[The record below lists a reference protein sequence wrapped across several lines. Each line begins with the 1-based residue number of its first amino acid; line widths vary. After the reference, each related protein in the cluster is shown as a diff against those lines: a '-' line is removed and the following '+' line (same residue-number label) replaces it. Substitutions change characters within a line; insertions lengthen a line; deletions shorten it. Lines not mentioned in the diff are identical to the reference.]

1 MEKLHKTIGLL
12 VFYECV
18 YVGNANRYNL
28 TVACVTRII
37 SFYVRFPAVRENNAG
52 GSLLLIVKKCER
64 GNLSQ
69 LAFKC
74 DSVGRRAATRRTV

>member
-37 SFYVRFPAVRENNAG
+37 SFYVRFPAVR
-52 GSLLLIVKKCER
+52 KKQR
-64 GNLSQ
+64 RRF
-69 LAFKC
+69 AAA
-74 DSVGRRAATRRTV
+74 DSEVMRARRFVPVSI